1 MRSRSASAQRGYRS
15 ISTRRAFALR
25 PATQCVRRTRWIGGD
40 SAAATDCTGGECG
53 ESEAADSREG
63 AAGSAQADIARRKGV
78 GVHTD
83 GDRPRGG
90 C

>member
-25 PATQCVRRTRWIGGD
+25 PATQCVRRTRWIGCD
-40 SAAATDCTGGECG
+40 CCYCTGGECG